1 MEVMIVDW
9 QLSYVGRSTGDLSY
23 LLLSSISPNVRHE
36 HEMML
41 KEDYYNSFNS
51 YLKTFEASVMDKLSQ
66 NTCGISFNIVCD
78 DDDDDKFYVPT
89 VRVEAD
95 DLEHDYQDS
104 TPLSFFLSCGNVLSS
119 DSNTP
124 DLSDDERD
132 EREQATVNF
141 AYMLVK
147 DAAKMDII

>member
-23 LLLSSISPNVRHE
+23 LLLSSISPKVRHE
-36 HEMML
+36 HEL
-41 KEDYYNSFNS
+41 VFKEDYYNSFNS
-51 YLKTFEASVMDKLSQ
+51 YLKTFEASVMNKLSQ

-78 DDDDDKFYVPT
+78 DDNDNNDAVT
-89 VRVEAD
+89 IRVD

-104 TPLSFFLSCGNVLSS
+104 TPLSFFLSCGNVLNS
-119 DSNTP
+119 DTSNTP

-132 EREQATVNF
+132 EREQATVSF
-141 AYMLVK
+141 AYSLVK
-147 DAAKMDII
+147 DAADMDII